1 MLLADGW
8 SELWR
13 CRHWTNINRRIGPT
27 ADRICF
33 WLLKQIQNDICEC
46 FFFGFD
52 QFFCGLKHWKNLFW
66 VLQVSAGRVCQVIL
80 CVCLCVWFRV
90 CVVES
95 LLCSEEC
102 QCASARVRPRHTV
115 LASAKGQ
122 LISNTYFFLSSSF
135 VSHNLFR
142 FWKKET
148 FVIVWFLLEEKIYFF
163 FRSVLV
169 NWFLVSV
176 VCNHNR
182 IGFFLK
188 MKLFFFFLILFTISF
203 FLISTTNVLVDCSMS
218 AGPLFFLFLAGCVLC
233 FPPAGPLSG

>member
-1 MLLADGW
+1 V
-8 SELWR
+8 
-13 CRHWTNINRRIGPT
+13 CV
-27 ADRICF
+27 
-33 WLLKQIQNDICEC
+33 
-46 FFFGFD
+46 FFGFD

-122 LISNTYFFLSSSF
+122 LISNTYFFFLSSSF

-182 IGFFLK
+182 IGLFLEI
-188 MKLFFFFLILFTISF
+188 KLFFYLFYLPF
-203 FLISTTNVLVDCSMS
+203 
-218 AGPLFFLFLAGCVLC
+218 LFFFKYRQQTFWLTVQCRLNPFFSISCWMCLA
-233 FPPAGPLSG
+233 FKSTRQSWSR

>member
-1 MLLADGW
+1 MTRTETTLIIEIREEKKITEKLLFFSCCWRTVDRNYGDADI
-8 SELWR
+8 E
-13 CRHWTNINRRIGPT
+13 PT
-27 ADRICF
+27 STGGSVRQLTGFVFGCLNKFKTTFVCVFFFF
-33 WLLKQIQNDICEC
+33 WLRPI
-46 FFFGFD
+46 
-52 QFFCGLKHWKNLFW
+52 FCGLKHWKNLFW

-122 LISNTYFFLSSSF
+122 LISNTYFFFLSSSF

-148 FVIVWFLLEEKIYFF
+148 FVIVWFLLEEKNYFF
-163 FRSVLV
+163 F
-169 NWFLVSV
+169 
-176 VCNHNR
+176 
-182 IGFFLK
+182 
-188 MKLFFFFLILFTISF
+188 SF
-203 FLISTTNVLVDCSMS
+203 RFGQLIS
-218 AGPLFFLFLAGCVLC
+218 G
-233 FPPAGPLSG
+233 